1 MNKKR
6 ETEPVEIWWADG
18 CKWPW
23 RSPTEYWTEGIQSTW
38 GSTQLSTASSWCF
51 LCVGPTGQYTFQRW
65 PLTKNLSSTSAAQ
78 LLEHVST
85 RNAVVSKPARWWQ
98 TIVQLHRWYTG
109 CIRAV
114 DGRLLCVRVPFRGPS
129 AGHLRSGRT
138 CKRCT
143 PAVGAATAAL
153 TRLSFAA
160 FTFTRLW
167 GRHQSEDSV
176 FSRKSG

>member
-1 MNKKR
+1 MTLKVSNWVLDR
-6 ETEPVEIWWADG
+6 GDTVDLRLYATQYCILLMFLVCRSHWA
-18 CKWPW
+18 
-23 RSPTEYWTEGIQSTW
+23 
-38 GSTQLSTASSWCF
+38 
-51 LCVGPTGQYTFQRW
+51 VTFQRW

-85 RNAVVSKPARWWQ
+85 RNAVVSKPARWSQ
-98 TIVQLHRWYTG
+98 TIVQLYRWYTG